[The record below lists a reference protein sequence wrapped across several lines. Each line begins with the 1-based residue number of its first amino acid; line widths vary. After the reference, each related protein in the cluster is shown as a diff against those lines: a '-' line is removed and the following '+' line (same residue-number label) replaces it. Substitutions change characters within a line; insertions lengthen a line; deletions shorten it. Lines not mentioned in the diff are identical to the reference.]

1 MASIRS
7 QEELLTWLVRKV
19 RLLERRLARRGGSG
33 AMTGEMKIWAGATAP
48 DGWMLL
54 QGQTLLIADYPA
66 LYAVIG
72 TQYGGN
78 GTTNFMLPD
87 LRGRVIV
94 GQDTSQTEFDVL
106 GEKSGAKTHTLSQAE
121 MPSHTHAQNSHSH
134 GVNGTGNAF
143 LANGGGGATGNVT
156 TGGGGY
162 TLVGVAATTA
172 TNQNTGGGG
181 AHNNLQPYIVMNH
194 IIKV

>member
-33 AMTGEMKIWAGATAP
+33 AMTGEMRIWAGATAP

-54 QGQTLLIADYPA
+54 QGQTLLIADYPD

-72 TQYGGN
+72 TQYGGD
-78 GTTNFMLPD
+78 GTTNFLLPD

-94 GQDTSQTEFDVL
+94 GQDTGQTEFDAIGETG
-106 GEKSGAKTHTLSQAE
+106 GEKAHVLSVAE
-121 MPSHTHAQNSHSH
+121 MPSHMHKNHAWNIIVSQGANTGRFGFPGGNFARPMIEDSDQNRYDE
-134 GVNGTGNAF
+134 A
-143 LANGGGGATGNVT
+143 
-156 TGGGGY
+156 TGGGR
-162 TLVGVAATTA
+162 
-172 TNQNTGGGG
+172 
-181 AHNNLQPYIVMNH
+181 AHNNLQPYVVMNH

>member
-54 QGQTLLIADYPA
+54 QGQTLLIADHPA

-121 MPSHTHAQNSHSH
+121 MPSHTHTQNPHFH
-134 GVNGTGNAF
+134 GGA
-143 LANGGGGATGNVT
+143 GGGQFVQSGSGGAGANVAVTGS
-156 TGGGGY
+156 GY
-162 TLVGVAATTA
+162 TLLNTANATA